1 MKNTRTALR
10 QIRVGMVTLTR
21 TFTENSFES
30 DMLILDMLSIWG
42 VEGDCLRESMFP
54 RLAQLSWVQKSL
66 LFQPLSMASITGM
79 YAPAH
84 SSRPS
89 QTLQVTCH
97 SSGYTAQLKQS
108 ATLDMQLGVPA
119 PV

>member
-42 VEGDCLRESMFP
+42 VEGDCLRVYVSQVSP
-54 RLAQLSWVQKSL
+54 ALLGSKVPPVSASL
-66 LFQPLSMASITGM
+66 NG
-79 YAPAH
+79 
-84 SSRPS
+84 
-89 QTLQVTCH
+89 
-97 SSGYTAQLKQS
+97 
-108 ATLDMQLGVPA
+108 
-119 PV
+119 